1 MPPIFYRDASV
12 ILVCFDPTSPDVKA
26 SIRKWVDMLD
36 EYRPEDSKII
46 LVATKCDLWDNDD
59 DPLIDLVSE
68 GPLLHHIYN
77 TQRPLS
83 KRLFD

>member
-59 DPLIDLVSE
+59 DPLIGRKSRQTEIEANPVSE
-68 GPLLHHIYN
+68 EL
-77 TQRPLS
+77 
-83 KRLFD
+83 